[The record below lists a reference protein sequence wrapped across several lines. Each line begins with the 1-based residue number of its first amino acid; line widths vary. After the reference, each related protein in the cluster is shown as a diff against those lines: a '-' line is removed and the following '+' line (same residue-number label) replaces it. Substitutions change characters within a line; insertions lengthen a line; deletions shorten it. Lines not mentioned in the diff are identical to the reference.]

1 MMSKDTIVVNGVLY
15 DKHTGIRLRETVPA
29 SHSHH
34 HASAIHTPAQH
45 SRTLNRRYIASP
57 AVKDNSGAKK
67 IAIQDGGSH
76 HTISR
81 FAPQHHPKPQ
91 PVVRDIAP
99 TAHPLLSVTETR
111 LAAQKPAVHIVKPS
125 QVIKQEA
132 IAAATA
138 VMQPAH
144 TKKPVKPV
152 KQSSRTRRA
161 ISVLSG
167 SLALLLLGAYVTYL
181 NMPSLSTRVAAAQ
194 AGINATYPGYQPSG
208 YSLSGPVAY
217 QEGTVSM
224 KFAANAGPQSYTITQ
239 SRSDWDSSAVLENY
253 VRDKAGT
260 NYTISTTGGL
270 TIYTYKTNAAWV
282 NGGILYTITGDA
294 PLSSDQIEHVA
305 TSL

>member
-1 MMSKDTIVVNGVLY
+1 MSKDTIVVNGVLY
-15 DKHTGIRLRETVPA
+15 DKHTGIRLRETMPA
-29 SHSHH
+29 SHHQH
-34 HASAIHTPAQH
+34 HASAVHTPAQH

-57 AVKDNSGAKK
+57 TVKSNSTPKK
-67 IAIQDGGSH
+67 VRIQDGNSQ

-81 FAPQHHPKPQ
+81 FASQHHPKA
-91 PVVRDIAP
+91 PVVVHDIAP
-99 TAHPLLSVTETR
+99 TAHPLLSATQTR
-111 LAAQKPAVHIVKPS
+111 LAAKKLPVYTVKPS

-138 VMQPAH
+138 AMQPAH

-152 KQSSRTRRA
+152 KQSSRTRRVV
-161 ISVLSG
+161 SVLSG

-253 VRDKAGT
+253 VREKAGSD
-260 NYTISTTGGL
+260 YTISTTGGL
-270 TIYTYKTNAAWV
+270 TIYSYNAGAAWV
-282 NGGILYTITGDA
+282 NGGILYTISGDA
-294 PLSSDQIEHVA
+294 PLSADQIQHVA

>member
-1 MMSKDTIVVNGVLY
+1 MSKDTIVVNGVLY
-15 DKHTGIRLRETVPA
+15 DKYTGIRLRETLPA
-29 SHSHH
+29 SHRQH
-34 HASAIHTPAQH
+34 HASAVHTPVQH

-57 AVKDNSGAKK
+57 TVKSNSTPKK
-67 IAIQDGGSH
+67 VPIQDGNSQ

-81 FAPQHHPKPQ
+81 FASQHHPKA
-91 PVVRDIAP
+91 PVVVHDIAP
-99 TAHPLLSVTETR
+99 TAHPLLSATETC
-111 LAAQKPAVHIVKPS
+111 LSAKKLPVYTVKPS

-138 VMQPAH
+138 AMQPAH

-152 KQSSRTRRA
+152 KQSSRTRRVM
-161 ISVLSG
+161 SVLSG

-253 VRDKAGT
+253 VREKAGSD
-260 NYTISTTGGL
+260 YTISTTGGL
-270 TIYTYKTNAAWV
+270 TIYSYNAGAAWV
-282 NGGILYTITGDA
+282 NGGILYTISGDA
-294 PLSSDQIEHVA
+294 PLSADQIQHVA